1 MSDGLTDRLRA
12 GTPVLW
18 TNPGY
23 VPQSDPQARADVE
36 GARAAW
42 ARFAPLLAALWP
54 ETLAPAGAI
63 RSELI
68 DIAALRPALGPELSG
83 PQRSGSGA
91 LLVKGDHALPVAG
104 SVKARGGVFEVLS
117 TAVQQARAAG
127 LLYEGEDIEKLA
139 GAEAKAF
146 FAQRRIAVGSTGNLG
161 LSVGIAARALGYAAT
176 VHMSHDA
183 KPWKVARLRGLGV
196 EVVQHATDYSQAVA
210 AAREIAAGDPWAHFV
225 DDEDSLLLF
234 KGYSAAAAEL
244 KEQLEA
250 MGLHI
255 GPGRPLI
262 LYLPCGIGGA
272 PGGIAHGARGVF
284 GADVHAFFVE
294 PVQAPSAL
302 VQMRAGPGRETS
314 VYELGL
320 SNRTE
325 ADGMAV
331 ATMSQL
337 VAERMRDRLAGV
349 FTVGDDDLFRWLALA
364 AEAGL
369 RLEPSAA
376 SGFGGPAMLAGTAA
390 GRGFCAAHLP
400 GGDPANAVHV
410 IWTTGGAFVPEEHYR
425 DFVAKGRALGPRF
438 DLKGF
443 LS

>member
-1 MSDGLTDRLRA
+1 MSDETLLQRLRA
-12 GTPVLW
+12 AEPVLW

-23 VPQSDPQARADVE
+23 APQTDPQAMADVM
-36 GARAAW
+36 GAKAAW
-42 ARFAPLLAALWP
+42 ARFAPLMAELWP
-54 ETLAPAGAI
+54 ELAPSGVI
-63 RSELI
+63 RSTLT
-68 DIAALRPALGPELSG
+68 DIADLRPALGYDAPEYG
-83 PQRSGSGA
+83 T

-117 TAVQQARAAG
+117 IAVSQARGAE
-127 LLYEGEDIEKLA
+127 LLYDGEDIEKLA
-139 GAEAKAF
+139 GDDARAF
-146 FAQRRIAVGSTGNLG
+146 FGERRIAVGSTGNLG
-161 LSVGIAARALGYAAT
+161 LSVGIAARALGYKAT

-183 KPWKVARLRGLGV
+183 KEWKVARLQSLGV
-196 EVVQHATDYSQAVA
+196 EVVQHETDYSQAVA
-210 AAREIAAGDPWAHFV
+210 AAREIAARDPLTHFV

-244 KEQLEA
+244 KEQLAEQ
-250 MGLHI
+250 GISI
-255 GPGRPLI
+255 GPDRPLI

-284 GADVHAFFVE
+284 GPDVHPFFVE

-302 VQMRAGPGRETS
+302 VQMREGLGRETS

-337 VAERMRDRLAGV
+337 VAERMQRRLAGV

-364 AEAGL
+364 ETKGL

-376 SGFGGPAMLAGTAA
+376 SGFGGPQMLMNTHEGRAFRAMHMPTV
-390 GRGFCAAHLP
+390 
-400 GGDPANAVHV
+400 DPARAVHV
-410 IWTTGGAFVPEEHYR
+410 IWTTGGAFVPEEQYQG
-425 DFVAKGRALGPRF
+425 FVAKGRALGPRF
-438 DLKGF
+438 DLKGV
-443 LS
+443 SS